1 MSKTANRLSAA
12 AAAGVMRLRLMQSR
26 RKVGFKPNS
35 SGGHKSYLNGQFS
48 LSLPQTEV
56 SQLLSV
62 SRKDEEAKDE
72 VDPHNLVVGLLII
85 IIIPTNNCTIQM
97 LNKSVSE

>member
-1 MSKTANRLSAA
+1 
-12 AAAGVMRLRLMQSR
+12 MQSR

-35 SGGHKSYLNGQFS
+35 GGGHKSYLNGQFS
-48 LSLPQTEV
+48 PSDRSQ
-56 SQLLSV
+56 QLLSV
-62 SRKDEEAKDE
+62 SRKDEEAEDEE

-85 IIIPTNNCTIQM
+85 IIIPTNNSTTQM